1 MDNLIAYWEAWLN
14 DEIKIPMTTDGFII
28 NYTIINMKSNEGVG
42 DWLCCNSKKKVFS
55 FIKDVLIPSVQ
66 VTRSIGREEK
76 EVFLDVST
84 YEETIAML
92 EEWQYNTNS
101 SDIIEEYKKW
111 YNYVEEMEE
120 RDASFEEINDFLHK
134 ISDSI
139 VLDEEVLINLA
150 IYKNIKSVGKVLVEE
165 YSNQG
170 MLNEL
175 EKIMG
180 LTANEI
186 LELFDNID
194 KNKFMLN
201 KISVLLN
208 GKILI

>member
-14 DEIKIPMTTDGFII
+14 DEIKIPMTTDGYII
-28 NYTIINMKSNEGVG
+28 NYTIINMRSNEGVG
-42 DWLCCNSKKKVFS
+42 DWLCCNSKKKAFS

-92 EEWQYNTNS
+92 EEWQYNS
-101 SDIIEEYKKW
+101 CDIIEEYKKW
-111 YNYVEEMEE
+111 YNYVEDMEE
-120 RDASFEEINDFLHK
+120 RDASFEEINEFLQK
-134 ISDSI
+134 ISASI

-150 IYKNIKSVGKVLVEE
+150 IYKNIKSVGRVLVKE
-165 YSNQG
+165 YSDQG

-180 LTANEI
+180 LSADEI